1 MAVLAEA
8 KVSKGFRI
16 TLPMAVR
23 DFLKATEGS
32 NLLFFTV
39 EGMKGRVYIRRT

>member
-1 MAVLAEA
+1 MTVLAEA

-23 DFLKATEGS
+23 DFLGVTEGTT
-32 NLLFFTV
+32 LLFFTI
-39 EGMKGRVYIRRT
+39 EGMKGRIGVRKT